1 MHIDPVILR
10 RLIAYLRFEHMTEN
24 KPIASGER
32 TAPDAGSHKHQPHSV
47 ARVLLLFMVGALLT
61 VGFFYGLRYTV
72 RTFTHESTDDAF
84 IQAHVVSVA
93 PRIAGQIQ
101 AVHVNDNQLVKKGD
115 ALLEL
120 DPRDY
125 EMRLAQKRDSVDAAN
140 ANLDSAKAGLALMK
154 ARLETAEA
162 NQRQEKAHAD
172 SSRATADRAQSD
184 LKRYE
189 ILREKGVVSAGEFDR
204 VSAEAESAMAD
215 RIAGEQK
222 ADAATSQ
229 VAEAR
234 AQVSLTLTM
243 VNSAL
248 TKTKQAG
255 TDKSASE
262 LDLSYTRIAAPCDGR
277 VTRKAVEPGDYVQVG
292 QSLLALVPTNV
303 WIVANFKETQL
314 ADMRPGQLAE
324 IHIDAYPDKNW
335 HGHVDSIMAGSGAS
349 FSMLPPE
356 NAVGNFVKV
365 VQRVPVKILFDD
377 PPEPD
382 LALGPG
388 MSVIPL
394 VRTSTFALPNMVLW
408 AGALVL
414 AVLATL
420 GLVRVIAH
428 LQN

>member
-1 MHIDPVILR
+1 MN
-10 RLIAYLRFEHMTEN
+10 EE
-24 KPIASGER
+24 KPIAFEGR
-32 TAPDAGSHKHQPHSV
+32 NTPDVGSLKKQAQPA
-47 ARVLLLFMVGALLT
+47 ARLILLFMAGTLLT
-61 VGFFYGLRYTV
+61 VGFFYGLQYTV
-72 RTFTHESTDDAF
+72 MSFTHESTDDAF

-93 PRIAGQIQ
+93 PRVAGQIQ
-101 AVHVNDNQLVKKGD
+101 VVHVNDNQLVKKGD
-115 ALLEL
+115 ALVEL

-125 EMRLAQKRDSVDAAN
+125 EMRLAQKRDAIAAAN
-140 ANLDSAKAGLALMK
+140 ANLESAHAGLALMK

-162 NQRQEKAHAD
+162 NRRQEKAHAD

-189 ILREKGVVSAGEFDR
+189 LLRENGVVSAGEFDR
-204 VSAEAESAMAD
+204 VRAEAESAIAD

-222 ADAATSQ
+222 EDAATSQ

-255 TDKSASE
+255 TDKDSSE

-292 QSLLALVPTNV
+292 QSLFALVPTNV

-314 ADMRPGQLAE
+314 ADVRTGQSAE
-324 IHIDAYPDKNW
+324 IHIDAYPGKSW
-335 HGHVDSIMAGSGAS
+335 QGHVDSIMAGSGAS

-377 PPEPD
+377 PPVPD
-382 LALGPG
+382 LTLGPG
-388 MSVIPL
+388 MSVIPS
-394 VRTSTFALPNMVLW
+394 VRTSAFALPAMALW
-408 AGALVL
+408 IGALVL
-414 AVLATL
+414 ALLTTL
-420 GLVRVIAH
+420 GLARVIAH